1 MSMFARARIRV
12 SAVFA
17 GMQDRFAE
25 LRVAEEGQAL
35 VEYGLVL
42 ALIAV
47 VAVVALQALGV
58 NVVGGLNKAIDTL
71 K

>member
-12 SAVFA
+12 SAVIA